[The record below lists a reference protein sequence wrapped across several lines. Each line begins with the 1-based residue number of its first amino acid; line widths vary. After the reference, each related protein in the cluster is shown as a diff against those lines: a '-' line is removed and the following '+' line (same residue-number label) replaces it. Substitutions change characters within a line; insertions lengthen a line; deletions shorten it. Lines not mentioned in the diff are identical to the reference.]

1 VDGIRMVSRASKGVR
16 VFNTSEGERVVSV
29 EHIVGEPG
37 VEGAEAGDGEEPENG
52 APEGGEGA

>member
-1 VDGIRMVSRASKGVR
+1 
-16 VFNTSEGERVVSV
+16 VVSV